1 MRVTKR
7 DEEILRTLVR
17 VQLARTMC
25 LQWVFFPS
33 MGVARKRL
41 HILRG
46 YGLITTHSKGLPG
59 NLAVTGGQYWRL
71 TARGLDVVLAAYPN
85 EYEPDNLIVRTKRAS
100 LRYFEHR
107 DEVVDTYLRL
117 LYTSDQ
123 NIDEIRTRADGIHWR
138 GEYEVELAS
147 AALGDSKACVIPDA
161 TLVTQGRRLFLEID
175 RSTESHARCKR
186 TIKRYANTIRF
197 GHYRERFP
205 DDLPASVVYIT
216 KSERRAQGLQKLM
229 DDSYDLPYTGL
240 AMTTRRASSW
250 LLELTTGVASSVGLD
265 PLETDLREARTLLGK
280 VYQGFRTL
288 AQAASDQGL
297 PGARPDILVEA
308 YEYLTGLKE
317 EAA

>member
-7 DEEILRTLVR
+7 DEEILRTLMR

-33 MGVARKRL
+33 IGVARKRL

-71 TARGLDVVLAAYPN
+71 TSRGLDVVLGAYPN
-85 EYEPDNLIVRTKRAS
+85 EYEPDNLIARTKRAS

-107 DEVVDTYLRL
+107 DEVVETYLRL

-138 GEYEVELAS
+138 GEYEVELGS
-147 AALGDSKACVIPDA
+147 AELGVSQACVIPDA
-161 TLVTQGRRLFLEID
+161 TLQTQERRLFLEID

-186 TIKRYANTIRF
+186 TITRYANSIRF
-197 GHYRERFP
+197 GHYRKRFP
-205 DDLPASVVYIT
+205 DDLPVSVVYIT

-229 DDSYDLPYTGL
+229 DGVYDLPYTGL

-250 LLELTTGVASSVGLD
+250 LLEMTTGVASSVGLD
-265 PLETDLREARTLLGK
+265 PLEAELRDARSLLVKVYNGFRLLAQEAR
-280 VYQGFRTL
+280 
-288 AQAASDQGL
+288 DQGL

-308 YEYLTGLKE
+308 YDYLVGLKKE
-317 EAA
+317 PA